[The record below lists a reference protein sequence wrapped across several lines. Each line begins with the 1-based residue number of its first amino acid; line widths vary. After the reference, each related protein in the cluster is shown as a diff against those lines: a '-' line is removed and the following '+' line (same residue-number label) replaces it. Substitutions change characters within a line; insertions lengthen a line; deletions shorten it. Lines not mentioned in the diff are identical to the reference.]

1 VGRAR
6 AEARGNLAAIDE
18 AEASLARGEGR
29 IITRESMRELAE
41 QVHQRGLARLLQ
53 GPLMVYRLSLE
64 AEAELDEIWWY
75 IAEQS
80 GSVEAA
86 RSVVASITERVSLLA
101 TFPHLG
107 RTRDDLRPG
116 LRGFTVGDYVI
127 LYRIEGDD
135 DPAPYSWSTRHRS
148 AVPRLASA
156 RLLQRCRNL
165 R

>member
-1 VGRAR
+1 
-6 AEARGNLAAIDE
+6 
-18 AEASLARGEGR
+18 
-29 IITRESMRELAE
+29 
-41 QVHQRGLARLLQ
+41 
-53 GPLMVYRLSLE
+53 MVYRLSLE

-127 LYRIEGDD
+127 LYRIEGEDVLILHVIHGRRD
-135 DPAPYSWSTRHRS
+135 IAALFR
-148 AVPRLASA
+148 A
-156 RLLQRCRNL
+156 
-165 R
+165 